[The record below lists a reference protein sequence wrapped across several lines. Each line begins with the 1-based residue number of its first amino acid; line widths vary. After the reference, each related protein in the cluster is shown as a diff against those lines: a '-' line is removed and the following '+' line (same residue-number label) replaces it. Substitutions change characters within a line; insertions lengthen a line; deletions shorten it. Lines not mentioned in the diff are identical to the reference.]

1 MNVSLEI
8 AALFHSA
15 MVGTFI
21 LNLLYREHPKNI
33 RCLTKRYVAIE
44 HAGVQLIINKQ
55 ARRGVAS
62 YYLTPRLVNL
72 DYRAG

>member
-33 RCLTKRYVAIE
+33 RCFTKRSITIE
-44 HAGVQLIINKQ
+44 QAGVELISN
-55 ARRGVAS
+55 
-62 YYLTPRLVNL
+62 RLSTAWSGFLFSHSAPN
-72 DYRAG
+72 